1 MHLASKGKKAAIQLC
16 RELSLRNYFKIFY
29 VKIQPILLYAS
40 EIWGYRLEHIKMVH
54 LFVCKRFLG
63 VPTKTPNKM
72 VYGDLGRYP
81 LYVNSFVACIRYQFQ
96 LLQMERTRLPRKA
109 YTMLLE
115 LDQSGKNCW
124 VSKEKFCVLPVLML
138 SGYSRVLEM

>member
-16 RELSLRNYFKIFY
+16 RELSLRNYFKIFD
-29 VKIQPILLYAS
+29 VKIQPILLHAS
-40 EIWGYRLEHIKMVH
+40 ETWSYRLEHIKKVH
-54 LFVCKRFLG
+54 LLVCKRFLD

-72 VYGDLGRYP
+72 VYGELGRYP

-115 LDQSGKNCW
+115 LDQSGENCW